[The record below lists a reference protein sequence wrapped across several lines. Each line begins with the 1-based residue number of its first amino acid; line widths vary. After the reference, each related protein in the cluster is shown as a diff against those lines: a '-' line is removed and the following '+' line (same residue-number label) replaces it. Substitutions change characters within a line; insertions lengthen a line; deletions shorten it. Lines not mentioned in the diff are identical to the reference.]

1 MVSDRILR
9 RCAAGL
15 ALFALPATAG
25 AADGNLRDKIVAAFA
40 GVTSYRVTVLGSVRS
55 LGVWQKPDR
64 YQMTTEFNGKT
75 VKTIIDGS
83 TLWQYDGGRWEKA
96 GTASSNLDVDI
107 AGLVRTVRHDPKAVF
122 TSLPDQTQDGKRVG
136 TFSYTFADGTEE
148 TCNYDRSTY
157 RVTRCKSDELTLLYS
172 SYNDPSIKIAVPK

>member
-9 RCAAGL
+9 GFAAGL
-15 ALFALPATAG
+15 ALLTLALPAA
-25 AADGNLRDKIVAAFA
+25 AADGNLRAKIVAAFD
-40 GVTSYRVTVLGSVRS
+40 GVSSYRVTVLGSVRS
-55 LGVWQKPDR
+55 LGVWQAPDK

-75 VKTIIDGS
+75 VKTIIVGK
-83 TLWQYDGGRWEKA
+83 TLWQYDGGRWEEA

-122 TSLPDQTQDGKRVG
+122 VGLPDATQDGKRVG

-148 TCNYDRSTY
+148 TCNYDRATY

-172 SYNDPSIKIAVPK
+172 SYNDPTIKIAVPK